1 MQSDRTKLSGWCEA
15 YDAIAQMVEVLGT
28 NLKTQNLFN
37 DRREVGQRAND
48 REGRSIG
55 GARQTPRGGQC
66 QRVLDRIERHAALV
80 ELGREQ
86 TVPAAPGAARAISR
100 TLGFQPPADIAA
112 LFHEFSPGHRP
123 ATSR

>member
-55 GARQTPRGGQC
+55 GPRQTPRGGQC

-80 ELGREQ
+80 QLGREQ
-86 TVPAAPGAARAISR
+86 TVRAAHGAARAISR
-100 TLGFQPPADIAA
+100 TVGLQK
-112 LFHEFSPGHRP
+112 PGGHSSGGRW
-123 ATSR
+123 A